1 MLKPER
7 MSPVVTNGAWQISVS
22 DDDGVATYAVHD
34 WVQWPETG
42 PISIPASGTSAVRA
56 VVEVRKRGGGVR
68 PRAAVGGELRSS
80 DGARV
85 FRVGQ
90 SVAMTL
96 GSAKTYPS
104 KLSGTMVP
112 GLPPEFAQAALG
124 GLVRGRAQ
132 WSSGGLLVVDRGAY
146 DEVDS
151 SPVAF
156 GLAAGM
162 LLLALVARLDGTDLD
177 VCAVDLPV

>member
-68 PRAAVGGELRSS
+68 PRVRSVGSCAL
-80 DGARV
+80 A
-85 FRVGQ
+85 
-90 SVAMTL
+90 T
-96 GSAKTYPS
+96 
-104 KLSGTMVP
+104 
-112 GLPPEFAQAALG
+112 ALG
-124 GLVRGRAQ
+124 CFE
-132 WSSGGLLVVDRGAY
+132 SGSRW
-146 DEVDS
+146 
-151 SPVAF
+151 
-156 GLAAGM
+156 
-162 LLLALVARLDGTDLD
+162 R
-177 VCAVDLPV
+177 